1 MLPHGSRDSSE
12 PDCEPDFELPVD
24 EEDPVDE
31 DVVVPDLSEQP
42 EQRPTL
48 DEYREKW
55 SHLIAQHAKGVTG
68 SFSADNLV
76 PVPDSRLWQDCP
88 HVPFDKLQSEE
99 AQARLS
105 VCCPISGLEA
115 SNVVGGV
122 PTYAHNTG
130 EVNYRRR
137 APLQLAS
144 TLGFAHTNSNSG
156 GGSRYN
162 NGNRWH
168 L

>member
-12 PDCEPDFELPVD
+12 PECEPDFELPVD
-24 EEDPVDE
+24 EEPVDE
-31 DVVVPDLSEQP
+31 DVMAPP
-42 EQRPTL
+42 ELPEPPGERPTL
-48 DEYREKW
+48 EEYKDKW
-55 SHLIAQHAKGVTG
+55 SRLLAQHSKCVPGP
-68 SFSADNLV
+68 FSAENLV

-105 VCCPISGLEA
+105 VCRPISGLEA

-144 TLGFAHTNSNSG
+144 TLGC
-156 GGSRYN
+156 Y
-162 NGNRWH
+162 
-168 L
+168 

>member
-1 MLPHGSRDSSE
+1 MPQGSRDSSE
-12 PDCEPDFELPVD
+12 PECELNFELPAD

-31 DVVVPDLSEQP
+31 DVVVPDLPEPP

-48 DEYREKW
+48 EEYTEKW
-55 SHLIAQHAKGVTG
+55 AHLIAQHSRCVSGPV
-68 SFSADNLV
+68 SVDNLV

-88 HVPFDKLQSEE
+88 YVPFDKLQSEE

-105 VCCPISGLEA
+105 VCRPISGLEA

-130 EVNYRRR
+130 GARTTAAERRCSSPPPWDC
-137 APLQLAS
+137 A
-144 TLGFAHTNSNSG
+144 
-156 GGSRYN
+156 Y
-162 NGNRWH
+162 
-168 L
+168 